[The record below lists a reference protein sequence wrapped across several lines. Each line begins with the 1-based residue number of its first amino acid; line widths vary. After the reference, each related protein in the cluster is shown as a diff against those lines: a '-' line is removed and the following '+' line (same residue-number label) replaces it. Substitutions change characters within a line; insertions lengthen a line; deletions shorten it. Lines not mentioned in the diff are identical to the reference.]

1 MKKNILFICISLLLY
16 ACAQERQTSSPVD
29 QIQAQTQRDTFAI
42 VVHGGAGTILKEN
55 ISDSMELA
63 YKTVLEN
70 SVQKGYSIL
79 KNGGSSL
86 DAVEA
91 SIKILEDSPLFNAG
105 KGSVFTN
112 DGRNE

>member
-16 ACAQERQTSSPVD
+16 ACAQEKQTSSPAD
-29 QIQAQTQRDTFAI
+29 QIQAQTEEDTFAI
-42 VVHGGAGTILKEN
+42 VIHGGAGTILKEN

-70 SVQKGYSIL
+70 SVHKGYSIL

-86 DAVEA
+86 DAVAA
-91 SIKILEDSPLFNAG
+91 SIKILEDIPLFKADYG
-105 KGSVFTN
+105 LVTS
-112 DGRNE
+112 

>member
-55 ISDSMELA
+55 ISDFMELA
-63 YKTVLEN
+63 YITVIVNLIQNEYN
-70 SVQKGYSIL
+70 IL
-79 KNGGSSL
+79 KNGESSI
-86 DAVEA
+86 DSVEA
-91 SIKILEDSPLFNAG
+91 SIKILDN
-105 KGSVFTN
+105 
-112 DGRNE
+112 